1 MQFLIQ
7 GEAEIQTVC
16 DLLKAQPDQA
26 QFRGERLAPDRFFI
40 AIQQQVRDLA
50 VGGKTLAGRG
60 DDNKTPLRIAAD
72 DLASATEVPPNL
84 ATTMRSLMFSCLSVL
99 FLLTHF
105 LS

>member
-7 GEAEIQTVC
+7 WEAEIQTVC

-26 QFRGERLAPDRFFI
+26 QLRGERLAPDRFFI
-40 AIQQQVRDLA
+40 AVQQQVRDLA

-72 DLASATEVPPNL
+72 DLADLTELGGV
-84 ATTMRSLMFSCLSVL
+84 R
-99 FLLTHF
+99 H
-105 LS
+105 